1 MWNAAIALVINV
13 GLLVALLQLT
23 SLGIYAV
30 LVATI
35 VYSIVICI
43 LNDISM
49 KKYIHYKNPWGKL
62 VTILTTLY
70 PIDRNNTIAQE
81 TIIPQS
87 HSIKNE

>member
-1 MWNAAIALVINV
+1 MDTKKFTPALFASI
-13 GLLVALLQLT
+13 ALLQLT

-49 KKYIHYKNPWGKL
+49 KKRNKQPD
-62 VTILTTLY
+62 
-70 PIDRNNTIAQE
+70 IDDQCDRRIPHRQICLADSLQNTIGY
-81 TIIPQS
+81 I
-87 HSIKNE
+87 